1 MPAYFY
7 RLVNL
12 LTYGCAYPWIHLFA
26 AIFCRIIQGILGV
39 IDCGLEGV
47 LYLTDFNVLNIFG
60 ICCAFIFVQVIS
72 EVTIMAINFD
82 TALGIEPKAL
92 AFREK
97 RGEILAAN
105 LANADTPN
113 FKARDMDF
121 KSVLKQSIASGVAI
135 ERTHA
140 GHVAPQQQVL
150 GANVM
155 YRNPS
160 QASLDGNTVE
170 THVEQAKYAENA
182 VQYQAS
188 LQFINNKFSGLMAAL
203 RGQ

>member
-1 MPAYFY
+1 
-7 RLVNL
+7 L
-12 LTYGCAYPWIHLFA
+12 
-26 AIFCRIIQGILGV
+26 II
-39 IDCGLEGV
+39 ID
-47 LYLTDFNVLNIFG
+47 LYVYG
-60 ICCAFIFVQVIS
+60 ICRAFVFVQVIS
-72 EVTIMAINFD
+72 ELTIMAINFD
-82 TALGIEPKAL
+82 TALGNAPKIL

-113 FKARDMDF
+113 FKARDLDF
-121 KSVLKQSIASGVAI
+121 KSVLKQSLASGVSM

-140 GHVAPQQQVL
+140 GHITPHQQVF

-160 QASLDGNTVE
+160 QVSLDGNTVE
-170 THVEQAKYAENA
+170 SHVEQTKYAENA
-182 VQYQAS
+182 VRYQAS
-188 LQFINNKFSGLMAAL
+188 LNFLGGDFSDMRIAL